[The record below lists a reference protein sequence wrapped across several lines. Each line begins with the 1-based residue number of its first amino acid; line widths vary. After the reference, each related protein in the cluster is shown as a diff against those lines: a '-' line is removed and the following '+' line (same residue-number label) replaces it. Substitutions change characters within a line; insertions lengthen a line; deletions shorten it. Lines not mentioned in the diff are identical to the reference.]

1 MIWNQ
6 VQDLKGLKVYDV
18 KKTVVASHLS
28 YRDLWAVMASHV
40 LCCLSFPRATSA
52 ISLSSLEQIR
62 EQSGSLSPTIQQHWQ
77 GDAAILW
84 YWEHPWYAKSMNFK
98 PEKPSEV
105 PQVGDSIS
113 GPASHHFE
121 APGHRCSWRPPRR
134 LWTATTPQPRR
145 GRWLPPCGAASHL
158 RRLSRGPVGREAEA
172 AETTKVEQSWARYPF
187 NRQTN
192 DECFWTQHLQICSKQ
207 KTITNTLN
215 KFQYILFPPNY
226 LQRNDVHKYCLFY
239 PPCRYPGM
247 LYIAFHK
254 NIGFIKWK
262 SNIFFYKM
270 LNQHGI

>member
-18 KKTVVASHLS
+18 KKAVVASHLS

-121 APGHRCSWRPPRR
+121 APGHRFPWRPPRR
-134 LWTATTPQPRR
+134 LSRAKALQPRR
-145 GRWLPPCGAASHL
+145 GRWLPPCGAACGL
-158 RRLSRGPVGREAEA
+158 RRLSRGRDSEDADGRGDDESWTKLSSVPVQPTNERWMFLDSTSSKLFKA
-172 AETTKVEQSWARYPF
+172 KKQS
-187 NRQTN
+187 Q
-192 DECFWTQHLQICSKQ
+192 
-207 KTITNTLN
+207 TITNTLN
-215 KFQYILFPPNY
+215 KFQYIYINY
-226 LQRNDVHKYCLFY
+226 NITIHYRWWND
-239 PPCRYPGM
+239 M
-247 LYIAFHK
+247 
-254 NIGFIKWK
+254 
-262 SNIFFYKM
+262 
-270 LNQHGI
+270 